1 MGGWD
6 AAAALRSRCLSRQSV
21 PTNKTSP
28 MPQRPRSPSLPV
40 PSKSIAHL
48 PVSSQQA
55 CQPVARH
62 RYPFVACPRH
72 PGCRCCL
79 WHLLFSVDARGFPLV
94 ITTAQH
100 QGYDSERSNIDDGGD
115 DGREKLDSAYRR
127 SDGDRAESLRL
138 SRDKTLH
145 WTGKGG
151 TQQSPKSTS
160 NPDPPGPPLL
170 PVVVPSFLLLSP
182 TSRHLAVAHQP
193 AVAAC
198 GSSVPAR
205 SCLD

>member
-1 MGGWD
+1 MTPWGVRECRVMLCKYWTLVQLGCVRGMLHTGRHPCRSRHEGCWARVSWQAVNGGLVSECMGAKSTPPVHPRVSSRSSPSHLWLLWALLPTTDGRSWRFVGGAWERLEMGGWD

-55 CQPVARH
+55 CQPVACH

-94 ITTAQH
+94 ITTA
-100 QGYDSERSNIDDGGD
+100 
-115 DGREKLDSAYRR
+115 
-127 SDGDRAESLRL
+127 
-138 SRDKTLH
+138 
-145 WTGKGG
+145 
-151 TQQSPKSTS
+151 
-160 NPDPPGPPLL
+160 
-170 PVVVPSFLLLSP
+170 
-182 TSRHLAVAHQP
+182 
-193 AVAAC
+193 
-198 GSSVPAR
+198 
-205 SCLD
+205 